1 MILPNK
7 LFSYNQSVLSKIPS
21 FLESLDRPQTPK
33 ELYLNMW
40 NLWMCWI
47 AYTHFIKLRLIRK
60 GESIN
65 AKGDIL

>member
-33 ELYLNMW
+33 ELYLNM
-40 NLWMCWI
+40 
-47 AYTHFIKLRLIRK
+47 R
-60 GESIN
+60 N
-65 AKGDIL
+65 AISSPMEFMDVLD